1 MKNRE
6 TKQLTLLAEINDYL
20 GDWEDF
26 FIALFGQEQL
36 IVYCSLTPVER
47 GFLEDEYLGF
57 GSGEHWYGVCCAD
70 KRYMKDARIIQPK
83 IINLG
88 ESQKTS

>member
-1 MKNRE
+1 MNQGK
-6 TKQLTLLAEINDYL
+6 KQLTLLAELNDYL

-26 FIALFGQEQL
+26 FIAMLGKERL
-36 IVYCSLTPVER
+36 IVYCSLKPVER

-57 GSGEHWYGVCCAD
+57 AAGEYWYCVCGVN
-70 KRYMKDARIIQPK
+70 KRHMKDARLIQPR

-88 ESQKTS
+88 ESQRIS